1 MPCDVCSHAYVCI
14 NVISQASFLDLW
26 GAMGVKDVKYEI
38 SDPELTAGNEYHA
51 TKVGEGRKVDP

>member
-14 NVISQASFLDLW
+14 NVISHASFLDLW

-51 TKVGEGRKVDP
+51 TRVGEGRKVDP